1 MQCFTFLYEHSKQ
14 DTATNNAHSKHFIE
28 LLKDKKILT
37 SPLSIIWEN
46 TDGSQLSGS
55 QLCSSDLMG
64 HGKTLMVVL
73 NNIYVPFHYILFK
86 LCCSVTQLYLIGL

>member
-28 LLKDKKILT
+28 LLKDKKLLT

-46 TDGSQLSGS
+46 TDGCAEQ
-55 QLCSSDLMG
+55 
-64 HGKTLMVVL
+64 
-73 NNIYVPFHYILFK
+73 YICAF
-86 LCCSVTQLYLIGL
+86 SLYII